1 MGESQPRDFIG
12 VLEAIHSVDEFKST
26 GVFDREFPLKNFAE
40 LVELFM
46 RIVFSKQLIFDC
58 TEEIL
63 SGDDF
68 VGLLLTI
75 ERRGAGC
82 GGLWCG
88 GDVFI
93 FIASLLLQISM
104 LLYKL
109 MELEGLSLNFVF
121 LSLLPTLLY
130 FSLSFRK
137 SGNSKFISVPR

>member
-1 MGESQPRDFIG
+1 MGVF
-12 VLEAIHSVDEFKST
+12 EAIHWVDKLRST
-26 GVFDREFPLKNFAE
+26 GVFDREFPVKNFAE

-46 RIVFSKQLIFDC
+46 RIVFSKQLILDC

-75 ERRGAGC
+75 DNRGAGC

-93 FIASLLLQISM
+93 FIGSLLLQISM